1 MEQRSS
7 YRMLFLGLVVSLL
20 LHAAVLV
27 PALVGVMTAD
37 STTPGRLMARFEP
50 EDFYPPPEE
59 LPDDSVKLGIDE
71 STESTMTWIGYDEY
85 EEHLAALAETEQ
97 AAFTDS
103 TAGGTPSEPA
113 SSPAPAP
120 TAPEPQPP
128 DNAQDESGETADPL
142 AEFEAWLEA
151 SQVGPGPP
159 VAEPT
164 DPAAETLA
172 LEDLLESLER
182 MLSEAP
188 DPQPQREAT
197 PPQPPQPQ
205 EPQQPAKPSETNAP
219 PTPPGEPADPSDQE
233 SDATSTRDVPLDDI
247 KLGKPFAAQGL
258 RIKPRRPEFT
268 TLTLL
273 TAAPNNPLAEL
284 RFRRDGKPQRV
295 RILRSSGDARIDE
308 GILNSLYRWRA
319 SGKKLQE
326 LKKGETIP
334 VRIQIVLFGK

>member
-1 MEQRSS
+1 MEPRSS
-7 YRMLFLGLVVSLL
+7 SRLLLLGLVVSLL
-20 LHAAVLV
+20 LHATVLV
-27 PALVGVMTAD
+27 PALVGVMTGQTF
-37 STTPGRLMARFEP
+37 SPGRLTARFEP
-50 EDFYPPPEE
+50 EDFLTPQEPP
-59 LPDDSVKLGIDE
+59 PDDSVKLGIDE

-103 TAGGTPSEPA
+103 TAGGAPSEAA
-113 SSPAPAP
+113 SSPAPA
-120 TAPEPQPP
+120 AEPQPP
-128 DNAQDESGETADPL
+128 DNARDESGETTDPL

-159 VAEPT
+159 VGEPT
-164 DPAAETLA
+164 DPAAETQA
-172 LEDLLESLER
+172 LEDLLDSLER

-188 DPQPQREAT
+188 DPQPRKEAT

-205 EPQQPAKPSETNAP
+205 QPAQPAEADAQ

-233 SDATSTRDVPLDDI
+233 SDATSTVEVPLDNI
-247 KLGKPFAAQGL
+247 KLGKPFAAHGL

-268 TLTLL
+268 TLTML
-273 TAAPNNPLAEL
+273 TAAPGNPLVEL

-295 RILRSSGDARIDE
+295 RILKSSGDARIDE

-319 SGKKLQE
+319 SGKRLQE

-334 VRIQIVLFGK
+334 VRIRIVLFSR

>member
-7 YRMLFLGLVVSLL
+7 SRLLLLGLVVSLL
-20 LHAAVLV
+20 VHGAVLV
-27 PALVGVMTAD
+27 PALVGVMTAETA
-37 STTPGRLMARFEP
+37 SPGRLMARFEP

-59 LPDDSVKLGIDE
+59 PPDDSVKLGIDE
-71 STESTMTWIGYDEY
+71 STESSMTWIGYDEY

-113 SSPAPAP
+113 SSPAPA
-120 TAPEPQPP
+120 AEPQPP
-128 DNAQDESGETADPL
+128 DSAQDESGETTDPL

-159 VAEPT
+159 VGEPT

-188 DPQPQREAT
+188 DPQPRQQAT
-197 PPQPPQPQ
+197 PPQPPK
-205 EPQQPAKPSETNAP
+205 PQQPAQPSEADAQ

-247 KLGKPFAAQGL
+247 KLGKPFASHGL

-268 TLTLL
+268 TLTML
-273 TAAPNNPLAEL
+273 TAAPNNPLAE
-284 RFRRDGKPQRV
+284 DGKPQRV
-295 RILRSSGDARIDE
+295 RILKSSGDARIDE

>member
-1 MEQRSS
+1 VEGRSS
-7 YRMLFLGLVVSLL
+7 SRLLLLGLLVSLV

-27 PALVGVMTAD
+27 PALVGVMTGKTA
-37 STTPGRLMARFEP
+37 SPGRLLARFEP
-50 EDFYPPPEE
+50 EDFFEPPEE
-59 LPDDSVKLGIDE
+59 QEQEVQLGIDE

-103 TAGGTPSEPA
+103 TAGSTPSEAA
-113 SSPAPAP
+113 SSPAPA
-120 TAPEPQPP
+120 AEPQPP
-128 DNAQDESGETADPL
+128 DSAQAESGETTDPL

-151 SQVGPGPP
+151 TQTGPGPP
-159 VAEPT
+159 VGEPT
-164 DPAAETLA
+164 DPAAQTQA

-188 DPQPQREAT
+188 DPQPRQETA
-197 PPQPPQPQ
+197 PPQPPKP
-205 EPQQPAKPSETNAP
+205 EQPAQPSEADAQ

-233 SDATSTRDVPLDDI
+233 SDATSTRDVELDNI
-247 KLGKPFAAQGL
+247 KLGKPFASHGL

-295 RILRSSGDARIDE
+295 RILQSSGDARIDE

-319 SGKKLQE
+319 SGKRLQE

-334 VRIQIVLFGK
+334 VRIRIVLFSR

>member
-1 MEQRSS
+1 
-7 YRMLFLGLVVSLL
+7 
-20 LHAAVLV
+20 
-27 PALVGVMTAD
+27 MTAE
-37 STTPGRLMARFEP
+37 TAGPGRLNARFEP
-50 EDFYPPPEE
+50 DDFSTPPQEP
-59 LPDDSVKLGIDE
+59 PDDSVKLGIDE
-71 STESTMTWIGYDEY
+71 STDSSMTWIGYDEY

-103 TAGGTPSEPA
+103 TMGGTPSEPA
-113 SSPAPAP
+113 SSPAPAAE
-120 TAPEPQPP
+120 TQPP
-128 DNAQDESGETADPL
+128 DNAQDESGETNDPL
-142 AEFEAWLEA
+142 AEIEAWLEA

-159 VAEPT
+159 AGEPT
-164 DPAAETLA
+164 DPVAEAQA
-172 LEDLLESLER
+172 LEDLLDSLER

-188 DPQPQREAT
+188 DPQPRQQAT
-197 PPQPPQPQ
+197 PPQPPA
-205 EPQQPAKPSETNAP
+205 PQQPAQPSETDAP

-247 KLGKPFAAQGL
+247 KLGKPFASHGL

-268 TLTLL
+268 TLTML

-295 RILRSSGDARIDE
+295 RILKSSGDARIDE

-334 VRIQIVLFGK
+334 VRIQIVLFGE

>member
-7 YRMLFLGLVVSLL
+7 SRLLLLGLSVSLL

-27 PALVGVMTAD
+27 PALVGVMTAE
-37 STTPGRLMARFEP
+37 TAGPGRLNARFEP
-50 EDFYPPPEE
+50 DDFSTPPQEP
-59 LPDDSVKLGIDE
+59 PDDSVKLGIDE
-71 STESTMTWIGYDEY
+71 STDSSMTWIGYDEY

-103 TAGGTPSEPA
+103 TMGGTPSEPA
-113 SSPAPAP
+113 SSPAPAAE
-120 TAPEPQPP
+120 TQPP
-128 DNAQDESGETADPL
+128 DNAQDESGETNDPL
-142 AEFEAWLEA
+142 AEIEAWLEA

-159 VAEPT
+159 AGEPT
-164 DPAAETLA
+164 DPVAETQA
-172 LEDLLESLER
+172 LEDLLDSLER

-188 DPQPQREAT
+188 DPQPRQQAT
-197 PPQPPQPQ
+197 PPQPPA
-205 EPQQPAKPSETNAP
+205 PQQPAQPSETDAP

-247 KLGKPFAAQGL
+247 KLGKPFASHGL

-268 TLTLL
+268 TLTML

-295 RILRSSGDARIDE
+295 RILKSSGDARIDE

-334 VRIQIVLFGK
+334 VRIQIVLFGE